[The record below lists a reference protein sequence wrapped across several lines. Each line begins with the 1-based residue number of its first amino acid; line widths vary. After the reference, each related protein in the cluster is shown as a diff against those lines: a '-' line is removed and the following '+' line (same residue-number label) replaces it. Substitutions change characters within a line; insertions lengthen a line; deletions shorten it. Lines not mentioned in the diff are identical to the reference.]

1 MVGGGAFAQVQDT
14 PQPSPLPVCRA
25 KYHTP
30 HSGLNEGRG
39 AHDARLQ
46 GDQQGAVVQSPV
58 SPQGSS
64 LSQGH
69 QFPMAE
75 GVRFPLTSV
84 DPPANAA
91 PATIQNDRSHGN
103 LSRPSH
109 HGCPA
114 QQAPHP
120 QGGKIPIPA

>member
-14 PQPSPLPVCRA
+14 PQAPPLPVCRA
-25 KYHTP
+25 KHHTP
-30 HSGLNEGRG
+30 HARLNQGRG

-46 GDQQGAVVQSPV
+46 GDEQGAIVKPPV
-58 SPQGSS
+58 APQDRR
-64 LSQGH
+64 LPQGH

-75 GVRFPLTSV
+75 GIPVPLPPV
-84 DPPANAA
+84 GPPANAA
-91 PATIQNDRSHGN
+91 SPTIQNDRSHGN

-120 QGGKIPIPA
+120 QSGQILVPA